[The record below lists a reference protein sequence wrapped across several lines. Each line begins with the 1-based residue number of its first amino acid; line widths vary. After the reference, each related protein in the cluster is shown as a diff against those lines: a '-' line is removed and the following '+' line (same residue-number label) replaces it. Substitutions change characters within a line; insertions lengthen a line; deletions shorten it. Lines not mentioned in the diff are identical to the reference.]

1 MEENKKL
8 KIGILTFWWSNDNY
22 GQLLQCYALQK
33 YLRDAGHDAYLI
45 RYDFRPDISKNPFI
59 LRCLKALNPF
69 KLIKFISHKK
79 HELKVISE
87 QTKNDR
93 HFDDFRSKYI
103 ENSEKIYLHY
113 SELES
118 NPPEADV
125 YIVGSDQVW
134 NFSFYKDIS
143 RCWNLLHAYFL
154 DFGKAE
160 TKRISYAA
168 SWSCTDLPEEIIKEI
183 RPLLSK
189 FNYVSVRE
197 KSGIDMCRKCEYEN
211 AELVPDPTLLLDS
224 NDYRKLYRENNVQK
238 SGKPYLLLYMLG
250 NECDFD
256 IQTAYDFAASM
267 NLDVVYVT
275 GNSKIDKYKKTYA
288 TIPEWLCLVDNA
300 EYVITNSFHCCV
312 FSLIFNKQFAAV
324 PVSGSISSMNTRLDS
339 LFESAGIKARWL
351 DRDFSVLD
359 EKYSPAF
366 KMDRKFDIEEALNA

>member
-1 MEENKKL
+1 M
-8 KIGILTFWWSNDNY
+8 KIGILTFWWSRDNY
-22 GQLLQCYALQK
+22 GQLLQCYALQEH
-33 YLRDAGHDAYLI
+33 LRRTGHDAYLI
-45 RYDFRPDISKNPFI
+45 RYDFRGDYVRTPFL
-59 LRCLKALNPF
+59 LRCLKAFNPVL
-69 KLIKFISHKK
+69 LIRYLKNRIDVRKK
-79 HELKVISE
+79 EIE
-87 QTKNDR
+87 QAEHDCY
-93 HFDDFRSKYI
+93 FDEFRNRYI
-103 ENSEKIYLHY
+103 VQSDKIYLHY
-113 SELES
+113 SELKA
-118 NPPEADV
+118 NPPDADV

-134 NFSFYKDIS
+134 NFSAYKSIS
-143 RCWNLLHAYFL
+143 ICRNLVHTYFL
-154 DFGKAE
+154 DFGKKN
-160 TKRISYAA
+160 TKRVSYAA

-197 KSGIDMCRKCEYEN
+197 KSGIDMCRKCGYEN
-211 AELVPDPTLLLDS
+211 AEFVPDPTLLLDS
-224 NDYRKLYRENNVQK
+224 DEYRKLYRENNVQK

-256 IQTAYDFAASM
+256 IQTAYDFAASR

-312 FSLIFNKQFAAV
+312 FSLIFNKQFVAV

-351 DRDFSVLD
+351 DRDFSILD

-366 KMDRKFDIEEALNA
+366 KMDRKFDLKETLNA